1 MHVYL
6 VAGVEYMAEQRFLV
20 RFWGVRGSYPTTGAH
35 TLRHGGNT
43 SCVEIQVGHGQGHT
57 LIFDAGS
64 GIIRLGESLMVQS
77 KQRQNSNN
85 GHTGHK
91 LNDRQEGALDIS
103 LFITHGHGDHLVGFP
118 FFAPLFDSQTDLH
131 IFGPQL
137 ADQSIE
143 QVVTQLMSPPYF
155 PVDVRSLPSQRTF
168 HTIEDEQCISW
179 DDSRARSN
187 GPSIAML
194 PRMLKREEVCVAAK
208 FTESHP
214 LDGAVIYRIEYA
226 GCCIVYATDVE
237 WQQGCE
243 DAFVE
248 FVQGADVLIHDAQYT
263 NVDYERAKRGFGHST
278 IEMAVEAAR
287 AGHVGELILFHHEP
301 VYDDDQLDRMEA
313 EARSQ
318 FTCTRSAYEGM
329 EIDLLAQRV

>member
-1 MHVYL
+1 
-6 VAGVEYMAEQRFLV
+6 MAEQRFLV

-43 SCVEIQVGHGQGHT
+43 SCVEIQVGHDQGHT

-64 GIIRLGESLMVQS
+64 GIIRLGETLMAES
-77 KQRQNSNN
+77 KQSQNGYN
-85 GHTGHK
+85 GHTECTLHK
-91 LNDRQEGALDIS
+91 PGYGQEGVLDIS

-118 FFAPLFDSQTDLH
+118 FFAPLFDPQTNLH
-131 IFGPQL
+131 VFGPQL
-137 ADQSIE
+137 ADHSIE
-143 QVVTQLMSPPYF
+143 HVVTQLMAPPYF

-179 DDSRARSN
+179 DDSLAKSN

-194 PRMLKREEVCVAAK
+194 PHRMKREEVCVAAK
-208 FTESHP
+208 FTQSHP

-226 GCCIVYATDVE
+226 GRCVVYATDVE

-263 NVDYERAKRGFGHST
+263 AVDYERLKRGFGHST
-278 IEMAVEAAR
+278 IEMAVAAAR

-313 EARSQ
+313 EARNQ
-318 FTCTRSAYEGM
+318 FAHSRSAYEGM